1 MRATIAIVIGLVAG
15 VYGYGYWHSTSHATL
30 TVVLKDSS
38 KKVRDGRVLNAELV
52 FLDASSKPIARG
64 KTDHK
69 LGLVLLRHPSSGY
82 CSPDTAPEIFR
93 ACVLAQSEWITG
105 WASDLRFVSVV
116 LGDCRI
122 ERVPVEVAAS
132 RDSLWTWW
140 LPLPRFGGMPLTHY
154 GASLEVDSKV
164 CAVTSR
170 RA

>member
-15 VYGYGYWHSTSHATL
+15 VFGYGYWHSASHATL

-38 KKVRDGRVLNAELV
+38 RKVRDGRVLNAELV
-52 FLDASSKPIARG
+52 LLDASSRPIARG

-82 CSPDTAPEIFR
+82 CSPDTAPEVFR

-105 WASDLRFVSVV
+105 WVRDLRFVSVV

-122 ERVPVEVAAS
+122 ERVPLAVTAN
-132 RDSLWTWW
+132 RDHLFTWW
-140 LPLPRFGGMPLTHY
+140 VPLRGGGGAPYSHY
-154 GASLEVDSKV
+154 SAQLEIDARV
-164 CAVTSR
+164 CSVTGFR
-170 RA
+170 G